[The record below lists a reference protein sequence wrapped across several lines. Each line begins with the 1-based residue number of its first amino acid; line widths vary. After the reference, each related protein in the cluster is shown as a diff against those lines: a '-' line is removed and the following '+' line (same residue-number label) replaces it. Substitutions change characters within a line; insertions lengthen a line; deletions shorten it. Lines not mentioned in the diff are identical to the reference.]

1 MFTHDQQFRLNQNG
15 PRLRAPAS
23 GLLGKI
29 LMTLASAAVLAVAF
43 MLSLLILATIAAIA
57 LVVGGYLWWRTR
69 ELRGRIREQP
79 PGGRVIDGEVIRD
92 SAKSNPRR
100 TSSTH

>member
-1 MFTHDQQFRLNQNG
+1 MLMHDEQFRLSQNG

-29 LMTLASAAVLAVAF
+29 LTAVASAAALVVAF
-43 MLSLLILATIAAIA
+43 MLSLLIFATIAAIA

-69 ELRGRIREQP
+69 ELRRRMREQP
-79 PGGRVIDGEVIRD
+79 PGGRVIDGEVIQD
-92 SAKSNPRR
+92 SATPNPNQPRG
-100 TSSTH
+100 